1 MARMKSANLLLPAFG
16 LMMMLSGAVLWGTG
30 ASLDLIVF
38 DAMRRQATDAFVPL
52 IVFLT
57 TLGGLAVLGPL
68 SLAVACWLYLSE
80 RSAAALWLLVTVASG
95 RLMVEAMKL
104 LFERA
109 RPPLPDRL
117 TLVTSHSFP
126 SGHSAGTMVTCLA
139 LAMLFRAR
147 HGTLLPLAFLAACA
161 IGWSRVAL
169 GVHWP
174 SDVISGWGFGM
185 LWVGIARRFY
195 RDGNRT

>member
-1 MARMKSANLLLPAFG
+1 
-16 LMMMLSGAVLWGTG
+16 MMLIASAVLWGTG
-30 ASLDLIVF
+30 ASLDLIMFNAV
-38 DAMRRQATDAFVPL
+38 RREATDAVIPL

-57 TLGGLAVLGPL
+57 MLGGLAVLGPL
-68 SLAVACWLYLSE
+68 ALTVVCWLYLSG
-80 RSAAALWLLVTVASG
+80 RNAAATWLLVTIASG

-109 RPPLPDRL
+109 RPPLADRL

-139 LAMLFRAR
+139 LAMLFPAR
-147 HGTLLPLAFLAACA
+147 RDTLLPLTFLAACA

-174 SDVISGWGFGM
+174 SDVIAGWGFGM
-185 LWVGIARRFY
+185 LWVGMARRFY
-195 RDGNRT
+195 HDGNQTYSDAPSTRM